1 MRQSAWYV
9 MGLGKVGLYGQRQWS
24 HHPASFPPALPLP
37 EGCGSSTSP
46 SSRKRS
52 QLRSLNG
59 VVISTMDSIWP
70 QMIEAQ
76 VWASKPAPSEPFPGG
91 FADTNRGRD
100 KPLGHTAS
108 WWQSWEILGP
118 EAAGGFIFTTWKR
131 PLGENSASHRS
142 CVERSSDRRRRA
154 SEGITSLSRCASG
167 LPIL

>member
-1 MRQSAWYV
+1 MRESARYM

-24 HHPASFPPALPLP
+24 RHPASFPPALPLP
-37 EGCGSSTSP
+37 EGCGSSTTP

-100 KPLGHTAS
+100 KPLVG
-108 WWQSWEILGP
+108 GK
-118 EAAGGFIFTTWKR
+118 AGR
-131 PLGENSASHRS
+131 Y
-142 CVERSSDRRRRA
+142 
-154 SEGITSLSRCASG
+154 
-167 LPIL
+167 